1 MAPWHLAP
9 QNDERRTMVSSTLS
23 AVRSSVLGHLG
34 RLSLQSWCPH
44 GRRELTVYADPS
56 RYVSGVTNEDLEKD
70 PVLAAY
76 FAANFPEDEPIL
88 MGKPL
93 VGEEKDISLN
103 IRELRCLK
111 RDPEDEEG
119 SRGSR
124 RLRHDRFIP
133 GLVYGSDPVKGIL
146 ANDPSSKIFI
156 KTPWNLLQRELDLYH
171 RNFESRVYD
180 LTVYEDPEDMVGTVH
195 RVMPRD
201 VQRHPIQHTIYCSN
215 FLRYFPGR
223 PIKIPIVYINVEE
236 SPVMKRGGFIAPI
249 NRHLE
254 VVIEDGVPIPERLEL
269 DCTGFK
275 VKQVIRSERIIFPD
289 GVKPSRR
296 VKLDHFLV
304 GTVFGKRMQGEED
317 EVAPAAGEESKEKS
331 E

>member
-1 MAPWHLAP
+1 M
-9 QNDERRTMVSSTLS
+9 MSSISS
-23 AVRSSVLGHLG
+23 AVRSRMLGRLG
-34 RLSLQSWCPH
+34 RLSLQSWYPH
-44 GRRELTVYADPS
+44 GCREFTVYADPS
-56 RYVSGVTNEDLEKD
+56 RYVSGVTNEDIEKD

-76 FAANFPEDEPIL
+76 FAANFPEEEPIML
-88 MGKPL
+88 GKPL
-93 VGEEKDISLN
+93 VEEEKDVSLN

-111 RDPEDEEG
+111 RDPKDEEG

-124 RLRHDRFIP
+124 RVRYERFIP
-133 GLVYGSDPVKGIL
+133 GLIYGSDPMKGISS
-146 ANDPSSKIFI
+146 NDPSSKIFI

-171 RNFESRVYD
+171 RNFESHVYD
-180 LTVYEDPEDMVGTVH
+180 LTLYEDPEDMVGTVH

-201 VQRHPIQHTIYCSN
+201 VQRHPVQQTIYCSN

-223 PIKIPIVYINVEE
+223 PIKIPIVYVNVEE
-236 SPVMKRGGFIAPI
+236 SPVMKRGGFIAPVS
-249 NRHLE
+249 RHLE

-289 GVKPSRR
+289 GVKPSRL
-296 VKLDHFLV
+296 VKLDRFLV
-304 GTVFGKRMQGEED
+304 GTVFGKRMKGEE
-317 EVAPAAGEESKEKS
+317 EEETKAAGEESKEKK

>member
-1 MAPWHLAP
+1 M
-9 QNDERRTMVSSTLS
+9 
-23 AVRSSVLGHLG
+23 LGRLG

-44 GRRELTVYADPS
+44 GRRELSVYADPS

-76 FAANFPEDEPIL
+76 FAANFPEEEPI
-88 MGKPL
+88 MVGKPL
-93 VGEEKDISLN
+93 VKKENDISLN

-124 RLRHDRFIP
+124 RVRHERFIP
-133 GLVYGSDPVKGIL
+133 GLIYGGDPMKGIS
-146 ANDPSSKIFI
+146 ANDPGSEIFI
-156 KTPWNLLQRELDLYH
+156 KTPWNLLQRELDRYH
-171 RNFESRVYD
+171 RNFESHVYD

-195 RVMPRD
+195 RVMPKD
-201 VQRHPIQHTIYCSN
+201 VQRHPVQHTIYCSN

-254 VVIEDGVPIPERLEL
+254 VVIEDDVPIPERLEL

-275 VKQVIRSERIIFPD
+275 AKQVIRSERIIFPD

-296 VKLDHFLV
+296 VKLDRFLV
-304 GTVFGKRMQGEED
+304 GTVFGKRMQGEE
-317 EVAPAAGEESKEKS
+317 EEEANVAGEDSKEKK